1 MKQKIYLKNY
11 INIKK
16 IKKKNKKSSSK
27 IFEELI
33 KEINQD
39 LNKPDNNI
47 YVLLFHAVVE
57 ACTVTNIDPEDVKK
71 FISPVIKEKIE
82 AEAMRLNFLPRQNTL
97 YFE

>member
-1 MKQKIYLKNY
+1 MIEAEFM
-11 INIKK
+11 
-16 IKKKNKKSSSK
+16 NKAKFSK
-27 IFEELI
+27 IVEKQVVDKKLGYI
-33 KEINQD
+33 D
-39 LNKPDNNI
+39 
-47 YVLLFHAVVE
+47 AVVE